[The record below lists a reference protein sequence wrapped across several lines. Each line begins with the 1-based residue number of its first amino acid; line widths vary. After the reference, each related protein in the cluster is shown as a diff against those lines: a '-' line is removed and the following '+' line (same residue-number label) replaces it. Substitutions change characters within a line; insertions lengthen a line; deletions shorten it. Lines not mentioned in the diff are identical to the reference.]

1 MKAYGLHD
9 PFPARPDDPD
19 ERPAITQHGGPR
31 LTLIDAPRC
40 PYCARV
46 RIALA
51 EKGVAYETIVIDL
64 DDRPDWLYEKNP
76 IGRVPVIEEDGWVLP
91 ESAVINEYLEETHPE
106 PPLLPA
112 DPEARAAARL
122 RIFRYDDFTRPYYAL
137 RRGQPGAEIEFAE
150 ALVALDT
157 SLAQNPYL
165 TGPAFGL
172 ADVAYVPWVIRARDL
187 LGVSMTDTAH
197 VDAWLARLV
206 ERPSVAAEVAVVAG
220 LPAR

>member
-1 MKAYGLHD
+1 MPG
-9 PFPARPDDPD
+9 
-19 ERPAITQHGGPR
+19 

-51 EKGVAYETIVIDL
+51 EKGVAHETIVIDL
-64 DDRPDWLYEKNP
+64 DDRPAWLYEKNP
-76 IGRVPVIEEDGWVLP
+76 LGRVPVIEGDGWVLP
-91 ESAVINEYLEETHPE
+91 ESAVINEYLEEAHPE

-112 DPEARAAARL
+112 DPHARAAARL

-137 RRGQPGAEIEFAE
+137 RRGQPEAEIEFAA
-150 ALVALDT
+150 ALAALDT
-157 SLAQNPYL
+157 TLAQTPYL
-165 TGPAFGL
+165 TGETFGL
-172 ADVAYVPWVIRARDL
+172 ADIAYVPWVIRARDL
-187 LGVSMTDTAH
+187 LGVPVTAHAH

-220 LPAR
+220 FAAR